1 MTSASGRR
9 GTGLFVGACA
19 VALIIAAGLAGQ
31 TAAGSTK
38 RPADLATELVSSGS
52 DQTPAA
58 VVNGQPISAGR
69 VRGYESLANQNRDI
83 TGQPPPSTQEIL
95 NGLIDDELLYQEAVR
110 RGLQVSADDAA
121 KAAQA
126 TRQTMDKQQ
135 MEFVL
140 AYAVQNS
147 GRTLDEQAYWSMPE
161 VVEAYRRSLTVQ
173 ALRLSLG
180 AADPSNRADAVTAE
194 VKRLRAAGS
203 VTVSPA
209 FK

>member
-1 MTSASGRR
+1 MSNTRS
-9 GTGLFVGACA
+9 LVPIGAAAGA
-19 VALIIAAGLAGQ
+19 VVLIIAAGVAGR

-69 VRGYESLANQNRDI
+69 VRAYESLANQNRGI

-95 NGLIDDELLYQEAVR
+95 NGLIDDELLYQEAIR
-110 RGLQVSADDAA
+110 RGLQASLEDAA
-121 KAAQA
+121 KAAEA
-126 TRQTMDKQQ
+126 TRQSMDKPQ

-140 AYAVQNS
+140 AYALQNS

-161 VVEAYRRSLTVQ
+161 VVEAYRRSLTIQ
-173 ALRLSLG
+173 ALRVTLG
-180 AADPSNRADAVTAE
+180 SADLSNRADAVAAE

-203 VTVSPA
+203 VTISPA
-209 FK
+209 FQ

>member
-1 MTSASGRR
+1 MSNTRS
-9 GTGLFVGACA
+9 LVPIGAAAGA
-19 VALIIAAGLAGQ
+19 VVLIIAAGVAGR

-52 DQTPAA
+52 DETPAA

-69 VRGYESLANQNRDI
+69 VRAYESLANQNRGI

-95 NGLIDDELLYQEAVR
+95 NGLIDDELLYQEAIR
-110 RGLQVSADDAA
+110 RGLQASLEDAA
-121 KAAQA
+121 KAAEA
-126 TRQTMDKQQ
+126 TRQSMDKPQ

-140 AYAVQNS
+140 AYALQNS

-161 VVEAYRRSLTVQ
+161 VVEAYRRSLTIQ
-173 ALRLSLG
+173 ALRVTLG
-180 AADPSNRADAVTAE
+180 SADLSNRADAVAAE

-203 VTVSPA
+203 VTISPA
-209 FK
+209 FQ

>member
-1 MTSASGRR
+1 MSNTRS
-9 GTGLFVGACA
+9 LVPIGAAAGA
-19 VALIIAAGLAGQ
+19 VVLIIAAGVAGR

-52 DQTPAA
+52 DETPAA

-69 VRGYESLANQNRDI
+69 VRAYESLANQNRGI

-95 NGLIDDELLYQEAVR
+95 NGLIDDELLYQEAIR
-110 RGLQVSADDAA
+110 RGLQASLEDAA
-121 KAAQA
+121 KAAEA
-126 TRQTMDKQQ
+126 SRQSMDKQQ

-140 AYAVQNS
+140 AYALQNS

-161 VVEAYRRSLTVQ
+161 VVEAYRRSLTIQ
-173 ALRLSLG
+173 ALRVTLG
-180 AADPSNRADAVTAE
+180 SADLSNRADAVAAE

-203 VTVSPA
+203 VTISPA

>member
-1 MTSASGRR
+1 MSNTRS
-9 GTGLFVGACA
+9 LVPIGAAAGA
-19 VALIIAAGLAGQ
+19 VVLIIAAGVAGR

-52 DQTPAA
+52 DETPAA

-69 VRGYESLANQNRDI
+69 VRAYESLANQNRGI

-95 NGLIDDELLYQEAVR
+95 NGLIDDELLYQDAIR
-110 RGLQVSADDAA
+110 RGLQASLEDAA
-121 KAAQA
+121 KAAEA
-126 TRQTMDKQQ
+126 SRQSMDKQQ

-140 AYAVQNS
+140 AYALQNS

-161 VVEAYRRSLTVQ
+161 VVEAYRRSLTIQ
-173 ALRLSLG
+173 ALRVTLG
-180 AADPSNRADAVTAE
+180 SADLSNRADAVAAE

-203 VTVSPA
+203 VTISPA

>member
-1 MTSASGRR
+1 MSNTRS
-9 GTGLFVGACA
+9 LVPIGAAAGA
-19 VALIIAAGLAGQ
+19 VVLIIAAGVAGR

-52 DQTPAA
+52 DETPAA

-69 VRGYESLANQNRDI
+69 VRAYESLANQNRGI

-95 NGLIDDELLYQEAVR
+95 NGLIDDELLYQEAIR
-110 RGLQVSADDAA
+110 RGLQASLEDAA
-121 KAAQA
+121 KAAEA
-126 TRQTMDKQQ
+126 SRQSMDKQQ

-140 AYAVQNS
+140 AYALQNS

-161 VVEAYRRSLTVQ
+161 VVEAYRRSLTIQ
-173 ALRLSLG
+173 ALRVTLG
-180 AADPSNRADAVTAE
+180 SADLSNRADAVAAE

-203 VTVSPA
+203 VTISPA
-209 FK
+209 FE